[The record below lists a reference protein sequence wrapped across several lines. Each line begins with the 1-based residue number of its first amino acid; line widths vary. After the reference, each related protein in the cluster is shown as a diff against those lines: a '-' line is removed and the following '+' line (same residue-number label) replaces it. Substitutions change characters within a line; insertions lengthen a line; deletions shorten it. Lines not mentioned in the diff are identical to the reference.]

1 MSRKLYSFTNT
12 VKWKL
17 DRQTWNDVKKQS
29 QHLNKQLAKLDPLT
43 SGSAVKQR
51 KEQQD
56 SHIKHYRKLQAEQR
70 KFSQTQKTVLR
81 RFVQSTSAIRDMDV
95 AEKKV
100 LLTKLKQ
107 AKTTDELLDLEKKLK
122 NRVSDTNRKEKVR
135 TRELAKQ
142 AALITKQNNA
152 RRMAAA
158 SSLKNAGM
166 AAGLT
171 IGSLTA
177 LGAQQS
183 LQRATELDAALK
195 KSGLD
200 AETFQNIAAASAKFG
215 LSMDSVADQY
225 KDFADKLGDY
235 QQTQGGEFKDVAE
248 WLQENS
254 KISEKMLKELQP
266 LEAMSLIAKEAKRRG
281 TDMNKLTFLLE
292 SFGNDAILQFKAMR
306 NLDEIRAQRQRFD
319 LNLTQ
324 QELDTLVKARQN
336 ITLMG
341 EGFGRLMDEFLV
353 GFGSADINNVMT
365 NLKELQPTFRSLGE
379 SVRSFV
385 DTTVEHGDT
394 LITIAKVLGSV
405 WVGSKIFTILK
416 GGASAVTTLAGAFK
430 GLFKLISRAAS
441 ALGLGSAASALG
453 LGSATS
459 ALGLGSATSALGLGS
474 ATSASVRGGSA
485 ARAAGGAR
493 AAAGMAARANPWL
506 MGGYA
511 VYEGR
516 KGGLLDPE
524 NFFGKNKY
532 TDFLNTNVFDLLG
545 RMSKQISSIQTQH
558 QKVDVN
564 LHVRSDV
571 DNSGNI
577 IPVVRGEIDRAEDDR
592 MVAFYSNLSP
602 SN

>member
-1 MSRKLYSFTNT
+1 MARQLHKFTNT
-12 VKWKL
+12 IAWKL
-17 DRQTWNDVKKQS
+17 DRPSWNKVLKDSKK
-29 QHLNKQLAKLDPLT
+29 LARQLDKANPENVLGVG
-43 SGSAVKQR
+43 GSPRARRQR
-51 KEQQD
+51 QQD
-56 SHIKHYRKLQAEQR
+56 QDAHIKHYRKLQKEQE
-70 KFSQTQKTVLR
+70 QIEATQKKVLL
-81 RFVQSTSAIRDMDV
+81 RFAQSTSAIRDMGV

-100 LLTKLKQ
+100 LLNKLKQ
-107 AKTTDELLDLEKKLK
+107 ASSTEELLHLEKRLK
-122 NRVSDTNRKEKVR
+122 NQISDRNRREKQR

-142 AALITKQNNA
+142 SALITHQHNE
-152 RRMAAA
+152 RRKAAA
-158 SSLKNAGM
+158 SSLKRAGM

-171 IGSLTA
+171 VGSLAA
-177 LGAQQS
+177 LGMQQS
-183 LQRATELDAALK
+183 LQRATELDQAIK

-200 AETFQNIAAASAKFG
+200 AITFQNISAASEKFG
-215 LSMDSVADQY
+215 LSMDSVSDQY

-235 QQTQGGEFKDVAE
+235 QLTGGGEFSDVAE
-248 WLQENS
+248 WLKKNN
-254 KISEKMLKELQP
+254 KISEEMLKELKP
-266 LEAMSLIAKEAKRRG
+266 LEAMKLIQEEAKRRG
-281 TDMNKLTFLLE
+281 TDMNKLTFLME
-292 SFGNDAILQFKAMR
+292 SFGNDAILQFKAMA
-306 NLDEIRAQRQRFD
+306 NIEEIRAQRERFN

-324 QELDTLVKARQN
+324 QDIETLVKARQN
-336 ITLMG
+336 ISLIG

-353 GFGSADINNVMT
+353 GFGGGNINSIMT
-365 NLKELQPTFRSLGE
+365 DLKELQPTFRQMGE

-385 DTTVEHGDT
+385 NTAVKHGDEI
-394 LITIAKVLGSV
+394 ITIGKTIASI
-405 WVGSKIFTILK
+405 WVGSKIFTVLS
-416 GGASAVTTLAGAFK
+416 GGLSVVNTLTNAFK

-441 ALGLGSAASALG
+441 ALGLGSA
-453 LGSATS
+453 
-459 ALGLGSATSALGLGS
+459 
-474 ATSASVRGGSA
+474 TSASVKGGAA

-532 TDFLNTNVFDLLG
+532 TEFLNTDIFDLIG
-545 RMSKQISSIQTQH
+545 RAGREISSIQTQH

>member
-1 MSRKLYSFTNT
+1 MARQLHKFTNT
-12 VKWKL
+12 VAWKL
-17 DRQTWNDVKKQS
+17 DRPSWNSVLKQS
-29 QHLNKQLAKLDPLT
+29 KQLARQLEKANPENVLGVG
-43 SGSAVKQR
+43 GSPRARRQR
-51 KEQQD
+51 QQD
-56 SHIKHYRKLQAEQR
+56 QDAHIKHYRKLQKEQE
-70 KFSQTQKTVLR
+70 QIEATQKKVLL
-81 RFVQSTSAIRDMDV
+81 RFAQSTSAIRDMGV

-100 LLTKLKQ
+100 LLNKLKQ
-107 AKTTDELLDLEKKLK
+107 ASSTEELLHLEKRLK
-122 NRVSDTNRKEKVR
+122 NQISDRNRREKQR

-142 AALITKQNNA
+142 SALITHQHNE
-152 RRMAAA
+152 RRKAAA
-158 SSLKNAGM
+158 SSLKRAGM

-171 IGSLTA
+171 VGSLAA
-177 LGAQQS
+177 LGMQQS
-183 LQRATELDAALK
+183 LQRATELDQAIK

-200 AETFQNIAAASAKFG
+200 AITFQNISAASEKFG
-215 LSMDSVADQY
+215 LSMDSVSDQY

-235 QQTQGGEFKDVAE
+235 QLTGGGEFSDVAE
-248 WLQENS
+248 WLKKNN
-254 KISEKMLKELQP
+254 KISEEMLKELKP
-266 LEAMSLIAKEAKRRG
+266 LEAMKLIQEEAKRRG
-281 TDMNKLTFLLE
+281 TDMNKLTFLME
-292 SFGNDAILQFKAMR
+292 SFGNDAILQFKAMA
-306 NLDEIRAQRQRFD
+306 NIEEIRAQRERFN

-324 QELDTLVKARQN
+324 QDLDTLVKARQN

-341 EGFGRLMDEFLV
+341 VGVGRLADEFLV
-353 GFGSADINNVMT
+353 GFGGGNINSIMT
-365 NLKELQPTFRSLGE
+365 DLKELQPTFRQMGE

-385 DTTVEHGDT
+385 NTAVKHGDEI
-394 LITIAKVLGSV
+394 ITIGKTIASI
-405 WVGSKIFTILK
+405 WVGSKIFTVLS
-416 GGASAVTTLAGAFK
+416 GGLSVVNTLTNAFK
-430 GLFKLISRAAS
+430 GLFKLVSR
-441 ALGLGSAASALG
+441 AASALG

-459 ALGLGSATSALGLGS
+459 A
-474 ATSASVRGGSA
+474 SVKGGAA

-532 TDFLNTNVFDLLG
+532 TEFLNTDIFDLIG
-545 RMSKQISSIQTQH
+545 RAGREISSIQTQH

>member
-1 MSRKLYSFTNT
+1 MARQLHKFTNT
-12 VKWKL
+12 IAWKL
-17 DRQTWNDVKKQS
+17 DRPSWNKVLKDSRK
-29 QHLNKQLAKLDPLT
+29 LARQLDKANPENVLGV
-43 SGSAVKQR
+43 SGSPRARRQR
-51 KEQQD
+51 QQD
-56 SHIKHYRKLQAEQR
+56 QDAHIKHFRKLQKEQE
-70 KFSQTQKTVLR
+70 KFEATQKKVLK
-81 RFVQSTSAIRDMDV
+81 RFAQSTSAIRDVGV

-100 LLTKLKQ
+100 LLNKLKQ
-107 AKTTDELLDLEKKLK
+107 ASSTEELLHLEKRLK
-122 NRVSDTNRKEKVR
+122 NQISDRNRREKQR

-142 AALITKQNNA
+142 SALITHQHNE
-152 RRMAAA
+152 RRKAAA
-158 SSLKNAGM
+158 SSLKRAGM

-171 IGSLTA
+171 VGSLAA

-183 LQRATELDAALK
+183 LQRATELDQAIK

-200 AETFQNIAAASAKFG
+200 AITFQNISAASEKFG
-215 LSMDSVADQY
+215 LSMDSVSDQY

-235 QQTQGGEFKDVAE
+235 QLTGGGEFSDVAE
-248 WLQENS
+248 WLKKNN
-254 KISEKMLKELQP
+254 KISEEMLKELKP
-266 LEAMSLIAKEAKRRG
+266 LEAMKLIQEEAKRRG
-281 TDMNKLTFLLE
+281 TDMNKLTFLME
-292 SFGNDAILQFKAMR
+292 SFGNDAILQFKAMA
-306 NLDEIRAQRQRFD
+306 NIEEIRAQRERFN

-324 QELDTLVKARQN
+324 QDIETLVKARQN
-336 ITLMG
+336 ISLIG

-353 GFGSADINNVMT
+353 GFGGGNINSIMT
-365 NLKELQPTFRSLGE
+365 DLKELQPTFRQMGE

-385 DTTVEHGDT
+385 NTAVKHGDEI
-394 LITIAKVLGSV
+394 ITIGKTIASI
-405 WVGSKIFTILK
+405 WVGSKIFTVLS
-416 GGASAVTTLAGAFK
+416 GGLSVVNTLTNAFK

-441 ALGLGSAASALG
+441 ALGLGSA
-453 LGSATS
+453 
-459 ALGLGSATSALGLGS
+459 
-474 ATSASVRGGSA
+474 TSASVKGGAA

-532 TDFLNTNVFDLLG
+532 TEFLNTNIFDLLG
-545 RMSKQISSIQTQH
+545 RAGKEISSIQTQP

>member
-1 MSRKLYSFTNT
+1 MARQLHKFTNT
-12 VKWKL
+12 VAWKL
-17 DRQTWNDVKKQS
+17 DRPSWNSVLKQS
-29 QHLNKQLAKLDPLT
+29 KQLARQLEKANPENVLGVG
-43 SGSAVKQR
+43 GSPRARRQR
-51 KEQQD
+51 QQDQD
-56 SHIKHYRKLQAEQR
+56 SHIKHYRKLQLEQE
-70 KFSQTQKTVLR
+70 KFEATQKKVLL
-81 RFVQSTSAIRDMDV
+81 RFAQSTSTIRDMGV

-100 LLTKLKQ
+100 LLNKLKQ
-107 AKTTDELLDLEKKLK
+107 ASSTEELLHLEKRLK
-122 NRVSDTNRKEKVR
+122 NQISDRNRREKQR

-142 AALITKQNNA
+142 SALITHQHNE
-152 RRMAAA
+152 RRKAAA
-158 SSLKNAGM
+158 SSLKRAGM

-171 IGSLTA
+171 VGSLAA

-183 LQRATELDAALK
+183 LQRATELDQAIK

-200 AETFQNIAAASAKFG
+200 AITFQNISAASEKFG
-215 LSMDSVADQY
+215 LSMDSVSDQY

-235 QQTQGGEFKDVAE
+235 QLTGGGEFSDVAE
-248 WLQENS
+248 WLKKNN
-254 KISEKMLKELQP
+254 KISEEMLKELKP
-266 LEAMSLIAKEAKRRG
+266 LEAMKLIQEEAKRRG
-281 TDMNKLTFLLE
+281 TDMNKLTFLME
-292 SFGNDAILQFKAMR
+292 SFGNDAILQFKAMA
-306 NLDEIRAQRQRFD
+306 NIEEIRAQRERFN

-324 QELDTLVKARQN
+324 QDIETLVKARQN
-336 ITLMG
+336 ISLIG

-353 GFGSADINNVMT
+353 GFGGGNINSIMT
-365 NLKELQPTFRSLGE
+365 DLKELQPTFRQMGE

-385 DTTVEHGDT
+385 NTAVKHGDEI
-394 LITIAKVLGSV
+394 ITIGKTIASI
-405 WVGSKIFTILK
+405 WVGSKIFTVLS
-416 GGASAVTTLAGAFK
+416 GGLSVVNTLTNAFK

-441 ALGLGSAASALG
+441 ALGLGSA
-453 LGSATS
+453 
-459 ALGLGSATSALGLGS
+459 
-474 ATSASVRGGSA
+474 TSASVKGGAA

-532 TDFLNTNVFDLLG
+532 TEFLNTNIFDLLG
-545 RMSKQISSIQTQH
+545 RAGKEISSIQTQP

>member
-1 MSRKLYSFTNT
+1 MARQLHKFTNT
-12 VKWKL
+12 IAWKL
-17 DRQTWNDVKKQS
+17 DRPSWNKVLKDTKK
-29 QHLNKQLAKLDPLT
+29 LARQLDKANPENVLGVG
-43 SGSAVKQR
+43 GSPRARRQR
-51 KEQQD
+51 QQDQD
-56 SHIKHYRKLQAEQR
+56 SHIKHYRKLQLEQE
-70 KFSQTQKTVLR
+70 KFEATQKKVLK
-81 RFVQSTSAIRDMDV
+81 RFAQSTSAIRDMNG

-100 LLTKLKQ
+100 LLNKLKQ
-107 AKTTDELLDLEKKLK
+107 AKTTEELLHLEKKLK
-122 NRVSDTNRKEKVR
+122 NQLSDTNRKERSR
-135 TRELAKQ
+135 TRELSKQ
-142 AALITKQNNA
+142 AALITRQNNE

-166 AAGLT
+166 SAALVG
-171 IGSLTA
+171 GSLA
-177 LGAQQS
+177 AVGIQQS

-200 AETFQNIAAASAKFG
+200 AKTFQDIAAASSKFG

-248 WLQENS
+248 WLKENS
-254 KISEKMLKELQP
+254 KISEKMLKELRP
-266 LEAMSLIAKEAKRRG
+266 LEAMNLIAKEAKRRG

-292 SFGNDAILQFKAMR
+292 SFGNDAILQFKAIR
-306 NLDEIRAQRQRFD
+306 NLDEIASQRERFG
-319 LNLTQ
+319 LNLSQ
-324 QELDTLVKARQN
+324 QDLDTLVKARQN

-341 EGFGRLMDEFLV
+341 VGVGRLADEFLV
-353 GFGSADINNVMT
+353 GFGGGNINSIMT
-365 NLKELQPTFRSLGE
+365 DLKELQPTFRQMGE

-385 DTTVEHGDT
+385 NTVVKHGDEI
-394 LITIAKVLGSV
+394 ITIGKTIASI
-405 WVGSKIFTILK
+405 WVGSKIFTVLS
-416 GGASAVTTLAGAFK
+416 GGLSVVNTLTNAFK
-430 GLFKLISRAAS
+430 GLFKLVSR
-441 ALGLGSAASALG
+441 AASALG

-459 ALGLGSATSALGLGS
+459 A
-474 ATSASVRGGSA
+474 SVKGGAA

-532 TDFLNTNVFDLLG
+532 TEFLNTNIFDLIG
-545 RMSKQISSIQTQH
+545 RAGREISSIQTQH

>member
-1 MSRKLYSFTNT
+1 MSRKMFSFTNT
-12 VKWKL
+12 VRWKL

-29 QHLNKQLAKLDPLT
+29 QQLNKQLAKLDPLT

-56 SHIKHYRKLQAEQR
+56 SHIKHYRKLQLEQK
-70 KFSQTQKTVLR
+70 KFEATQKKVLKN
-81 RFVQSTSAIRDMDV
+81 FVLSNAEIRDMDV
-95 AEKKV
+95 GEKK
-100 LLTKLKQ
+100 LLLSRLKQ
-107 AKTTDELLDLEKKLK
+107 AKTVEELRYQQKKLK
-122 NRVSDTNRKEKVR
+122 TEISDTNRKERVR

-235 QQTQGGEFKDVAE
+235 QLTQGGEFKDVAE
-248 WLQENS
+248 WLQQNNE
-254 KISEKMLKELQP
+254 ISDKMLQELKP
-266 LEAMSLIAKEAKRRG
+266 LQVMGLIAKEAKARG
-281 TDMNKLTFLLE
+281 TDMNKLTFLME
-292 SFGNDAILQFKAMR
+292 SFGNNAILQFRAMR
-306 NLDEIRAQRQRFD
+306 NLDEIRAQRQLFD

-324 QELDTLVKARQN
+324 QELDTLVKAKQN
-336 ITLMG
+336 ISLMG

-353 GFGSADINNVMT
+353 GFGSGDINNVMT
-365 NLKELQPTFRSLGE
+365 NLKELQPTFRNLGE
-379 SVRSFV
+379 NVRSFV
-385 DTTVEHGDT
+385 DTTVEHGDQI
-394 LITIAKVLGSV
+394 ITIAKTLASI
-405 WVGSKIFTILK
+405 WVGSKIFTVLS
-416 GGASAVTTLAGAFK
+416 GGLTVVKTLTNSFK

-441 ALGLGSAASALG
+441 ALGI
-453 LGSATS
+453 
-459 ALGLGSATSALGLGS
+459 GS
-474 ATSASVRGGSA
+474 ATSASVRGGAA

-564 LHVRSDV
+564 LNIVSDV
-571 DNSGNI
+571 NHNGNI
-577 IPVVRGEIDRAEDDR
+577 INTIRSEIDNDR
-592 MVAFYSNLSP
+592 ENQIIGFYQNLSP

>member
-1 MSRKLYSFTNT
+1 MFSFTNT

-29 QHLNKQLAKLDPLT
+29 QHLNKQLAKLDPLN

-158 SSLKNAGM
+158 TSLKNAGM

-200 AETFQNIAAASAKFG
+200 AVTFQNIAAASAKFG

-248 WLQENS
+248 WLKENS

-353 GFGSADINNVMT
+353 GFGSGDINNVMT
-365 NLKELQPTFRSLGE
+365 NLKELQPTFRNLGE
-379 SVRSFV
+379 SVRGFV
-385 DTTVEHGDT
+385 NFATQHGDE
-394 LITIAKVLGSV
+394 LITIGKAITSI
-405 WVGSKIFTILK
+405 WVGSKIFTVMS
-416 GGASAVTTLAGAFK
+416 GGLTVVKTLTNSFK

-441 ALGLGSAASALG
+441 ALGI
-453 LGSATS
+453 
-459 ALGLGSATSALGLGS
+459 GS
-474 ATSASVRGGSA
+474 ATSASVKGGA
-485 ARAAGGAR
+485 GARAAGGAR

-545 RMSKQISSIQTQH
+545 RMSKEISSIQTQH

>member
-1 MSRKLYSFTNT
+1 MSRKMYSFTNT
-12 VKWKL
+12 IRWKL

-29 QHLNKQLAKLDPLT
+29 QQLNKQLARMDPLN
-43 SGSAVKQR
+43 SASAVKQR

-56 SHIKHYRKLQAEQR
+56 SHIKHYRKLQAEQK
-70 KFSQTQKTVLR
+70 KFEAMQKKVLK
-81 RFVQSTSAIRDMDV
+81 RFVQSTSAVRDLSAV
-95 AEKKV
+95 EKKV

-107 AKTTDELLDLEKKLK
+107 AKTTDELLDMEKKLK

-248 WLQENS
+248 WLKENS

-281 TDMNKLTFLLE
+281 TDMNQLTFLLE

-353 GFGSADINNVMT
+353 GFGSGDINNVMT
-365 NLKELQPTFRSLGE
+365 NLKELQPTFRNLGE

-385 DTTVEHGDT
+385 DTTVEHGDQI
-394 LITIAKVLGSV
+394 ITIAKTLASI
-405 WVGSKIFTILK
+405 WVGSKIFTVLS
-416 GGASAVTTLAGAFK
+416 GGLTVVKTLTNSFK

-441 ALGLGSAASALG
+441 ALGI
-453 LGSATS
+453 
-459 ALGLGSATSALGLGS
+459 GS
-474 ATSASVRGGSA
+474 ATSASVRGGA
-485 ARAAGGAR
+485 AAR

-506 MGGYA
+506 MGGYV

>member
-1 MSRKLYSFTNT
+1 MSRKMFSFTNT

-29 QHLNKQLAKLDPLT
+29 QHLNKQLAKLDPLN

-235 QQTQGGEFKDVAE
+235 QLTQGGEFKDVAE
-248 WLQENS
+248 WLQQNNE
-254 KISEKMLKELQP
+254 ISDKMLKELRP
-266 LEAMSLIAKEAKRRG
+266 LQVMGLIAKEAKARG
-281 TDMNKLTFLLE
+281 TDMNKLTFLME

-353 GFGSADINNVMT
+353 GFGSGDINNVMT

-385 DTTVEHGDT
+385 DTTVEHGDQI
-394 LITIAKVLGSV
+394 ITIAKTLASI
-405 WVGSKIFTILK
+405 WVGSKIFTVMS
-416 GGASAVTTLAGAFK
+416 GGLTVVKTLTNSFK

-441 ALGLGSAASALG
+441 ALGI
-453 LGSATS
+453 
-459 ALGLGSATSALGLGS
+459 GS
-474 ATSASVRGGSA
+474 ATSASVKGGAA
-485 ARAAGGAR
+485 AR
-493 AAAGMAARANPWL
+493 AAGMAARANPWL

-545 RMSKQISSIQTQH
+545 HMSKQISSIQTQH

>member
-1 MSRKLYSFTNT
+1 MARQLHKFTNT
-12 VKWKL
+12 IAWKL
-17 DRQTWNDVKKQS
+17 DRPSWNKVLKDSKR
-29 QHLNKQLAKLDPLT
+29 LARQLDKANPENVLGG
-43 SGSAVKQR
+43 GSATARRQR
-51 KEQQD
+51 KQDQD
-56 SHIKHYRKLQAEQR
+56 SHIKHYRKLQKEQE
-70 KFSQTQKTVLR
+70 QIEATQKKVLL
-81 RFVQSTSAIRDMDV
+81 RFAQSTSAIRDMGV

-100 LLTKLKQ
+100 LLNKLKQ
-107 AKTTDELLDLEKKLK
+107 ASSTEELLHLEKRLK
-122 NRVSDTNRKEKVR
+122 NQISDRNRREKQR

-142 AALITKQNNA
+142 SALITHQHNE
-152 RRMAAA
+152 RRKAAA
-158 SSLKNAGM
+158 SSLKRAGM

-171 IGSLTA
+171 VGSLAA
-177 LGAQQS
+177 LGMQQS
-183 LQRATELDAALK
+183 LQRATELDQAIK

-200 AETFQNIAAASAKFG
+200 AITFQNISAASEKFG
-215 LSMDSVADQY
+215 LSMDSVSDQY

-235 QQTQGGEFKDVAE
+235 QLTGGGEFSDVAE
-248 WLQENS
+248 WLKKNN
-254 KISEKMLKELQP
+254 KISEEMLKELKP
-266 LEAMSLIAKEAKRRG
+266 LEAMKLIQEEAKRRG
-281 TDMNKLTFLLE
+281 TDMNKLTFLME
-292 SFGNDAILQFKAMR
+292 SFGNDAILQFKAMA
-306 NLDEIRAQRQRFD
+306 NIEEIRAQRERFN

-324 QELDTLVKARQN
+324 QDLDTLVKARQN

-341 EGFGRLMDEFLV
+341 VGVGRLADEFLV
-353 GFGSADINNVMT
+353 GFGGGNINSIMT
-365 NLKELQPTFRSLGE
+365 DLKELQPTFRQMGE

-385 DTTVEHGDT
+385 NTAVKHGDEI
-394 LITIAKVLGSV
+394 ITIGKTIASI
-405 WVGSKIFTILK
+405 WVGSKIFTVLS
-416 GGASAVTTLAGAFK
+416 GGLSVVNTLTNAFK
-430 GLFKLISRAAS
+430 GLFKLVSR
-441 ALGLGSAASALG
+441 AASALG

-459 ALGLGSATSALGLGS
+459 A
-474 ATSASVRGGSA
+474 SVKGGAA

-532 TDFLNTNVFDLLG
+532 TEFLNTDIFDLIG
-545 RMSKQISSIQTQH
+545 RAGREISSIQTQH

>member
-1 MSRKLYSFTNT
+1 MSRKMFSFTNT

-29 QHLNKQLAKLDPLT
+29 QHLNKQLAKLDPLN

-95 AEKKV
+95 AEKKI

-152 RRMAAA
+152 RRMAVA

-200 AETFQNIAAASAKFG
+200 AVTFQNIAAASSKFG

-235 QQTQGGEFKDVAE
+235 QLTQGGEFKDVAE
-248 WLQENS
+248 WLQQNNE
-254 KISEKMLKELQP
+254 ISDKMLQELKP
-266 LEAMSLIAKEAKRRG
+266 LQVMGLIAKEAKARG
-281 TDMNKLTFLLE
+281 TDMNKLTFLME

-306 NLDEIRAQRQRFD
+306 NLDEIRAQRQLFD

-324 QELDTLVKARQN
+324 QELDTLVKAKQN
-336 ITLMG
+336 ISLMG
-341 EGFGRLMDEFLV
+341 EGFARLMDEFLV
-353 GFGSADINNVMT
+353 GFGSGDINNVMT

-385 DTTVEHGDT
+385 DTTVEHGDQI
-394 LITIAKVLGSV
+394 ITISKTLASI
-405 WVGSKIFTILK
+405 WVGSKIFTVLS
-416 GGASAVTTLAGAFK
+416 GGLTVVSALTSSFR

-441 ALGLGSAASALG
+441 ALGI
-453 LGSATS
+453 
-459 ALGLGSATSALGLGS
+459 GS
-474 ATSASVRGGSA
+474 ATSASVKGGAA
-485 ARAAGGAR
+485 AR
-493 AAAGMAARANPWL
+493 AAGMAARANPWL

-545 RMSKQISSIQTQH
+545 RMSKQISSIQTQQT

-571 DNSGNI
+571 DASGNI
-577 IPVVRGEIDRAEDDR
+577 LPIIRTEIDNAEEQR
-592 MVAFYSNLSP
+592 MIGFYSNLSP

>member
-1 MSRKLYSFTNT
+1 MFSFTNT
-12 VKWKL
+12 VRWKL

-29 QHLNKQLAKLDPLT
+29 QHLNKQLAKLDPLN

-56 SHIKHYRKLQAEQR
+56 SHIKHYRKLQLEQK
-70 KFSQTQKTVLR
+70 KFEATQKKVLKN
-81 RFVQSTSAIRDMDV
+81 FVLSNAEIRDMDV
-95 AEKKV
+95 GEKK
-100 LLTKLKQ
+100 LLLNRLKQ
-107 AKTTDELLDLEKKLK
+107 AKSVEDLRYQEKKLK
-122 NRVSDTNRKEKVR
+122 AEVSDTNRKERVR

-248 WLQENS
+248 WLKENS

-281 TDMNKLTFLLE
+281 TDMNQLTFLLE

-353 GFGSADINNVMT
+353 GFGSGDINNVMT
-365 NLKELQPTFRSLGE
+365 NLKELQPTFRNLGE

-385 DTTVEHGDT
+385 DTTVEHGDQI
-394 LITIAKVLGSV
+394 ITIAKTLASI
-405 WVGSKIFTILK
+405 WVGSKIFTVLS
-416 GGASAVTTLAGAFK
+416 GGLTVVKTLTNSFK

-441 ALGLGSAASALG
+441 ALGI
-453 LGSATS
+453 
-459 ALGLGSATSALGLGS
+459 GS
-474 ATSASVRGGSA
+474 ATSASVRGGAA

>member
-1 MSRKLYSFTNT
+1 MARQLHKFTNT
-12 VKWKL
+12 VAWKL
-17 DRQTWNDVKKQS
+17 DRPSWNSVLKQS
-29 QHLNKQLAKLDPLT
+29 KQLARQLEKANPENVLGVG
-43 SGSAVKQR
+43 GSPRARRQR
-51 KEQQD
+51 QQDQD
-56 SHIKHYRKLQAEQR
+56 SHIKHYRKLQLEQE
-70 KFSQTQKTVLR
+70 KFEATQKKVLL
-81 RFVQSTSAIRDMDV
+81 RFAQSTSTIRDMGV

-100 LLTKLKQ
+100 LLNKLKQ
-107 AKTTDELLDLEKKLK
+107 ASSTEELLHLEKRLK
-122 NRVSDTNRKEKVR
+122 NQISDRNRREKQR

-142 AALITKQNNA
+142 SALITHQHNE
-152 RRMAAA
+152 RRKAAA
-158 SSLKNAGM
+158 SSLKRAGM

-171 IGSLTA
+171 VGSLAA

-183 LQRATELDAALK
+183 LQRATELDQAIK

-200 AETFQNIAAASAKFG
+200 AITFQNISAASEKFG
-215 LSMDSVADQY
+215 LSMDSVSDQY

-235 QQTQGGEFKDVAE
+235 QLTGGGEFSDVAE
-248 WLQENS
+248 WLKKNN
-254 KISEKMLKELQP
+254 KISEEMLKELKP
-266 LEAMSLIAKEAKRRG
+266 LEAMKLIQEEAKRRG
-281 TDMNKLTFLLE
+281 TDMNKLTFLME
-292 SFGNDAILQFKAMR
+292 SFGNDAILQFKAMA
-306 NLDEIRAQRQRFD
+306 NIEEIRAQRERFN

-324 QELDTLVKARQN
+324 QDIETLVKARQN
-336 ITLMG
+336 ISLIG

-353 GFGSADINNVMT
+353 GFGGGNINSIMT
-365 NLKELQPTFRSLGE
+365 DLKELQPTFRQMGE

-385 DTTVEHGDT
+385 NTAVKHGDEI
-394 LITIAKVLGSV
+394 ITIGKTIASI
-405 WVGSKIFTILK
+405 WVGSKIFTVLS
-416 GGASAVTTLAGAFK
+416 GGLSVVNTLTNAFK

-441 ALGLGSAASALG
+441 ALGLGSA
-453 LGSATS
+453 
-459 ALGLGSATSALGLGS
+459 
-474 ATSASVRGGSA
+474 TSASVKGGA
-485 ARAAGGAR
+485 AAR

-532 TDFLNTNVFDLLG
+532 TEFLNTNIFDLLG
-545 RMSKQISSIQTQH
+545 RAGKEISSIQTQP

>member
-1 MSRKLYSFTNT
+1 MFSFTNT

-29 QHLNKQLAKLDPLT
+29 QHLNKQLAKLDPLN

-200 AETFQNIAAASAKFG
+200 AVTFQNIAAASSKFG

-235 QQTQGGEFKDVAE
+235 QLTQGGEFKDVAE
-248 WLQENS
+248 WLQQNNE
-254 KISEKMLKELQP
+254 ISDKMLQELKP
-266 LEAMSLIAKEAKRRG
+266 LQVMGLIAKEAKARG
-281 TDMNKLTFLLE
+281 TDMNKLTFLME

-341 EGFGRLMDEFLV
+341 EGFSRLMDEFLV
-353 GFGSADINNVMT
+353 GFGSGDINNVMT

-385 DTTVEHGDT
+385 DTTVEHGDQI
-394 LITIAKVLGSV
+394 ITIAKTLASI
-405 WVGSKIFTILK
+405 WVGSKIFTVLS
-416 GGASAVTTLAGAFK
+416 GGLTVVKTLTNSFK

-441 ALGLGSAASALG
+441 ALGI
-453 LGSATS
+453 
-459 ALGLGSATSALGLGS
+459 GS
-474 ATSASVRGGSA
+474 ATSASVKGGAA
-485 ARAAGGAR
+485 ARAAGLAS
-493 AAAGMAARANPWL
+493 RANPWL

-516 KGGLLDPE
+516 KGGMLDPE

-532 TDFLNTNVFDLLG
+532 TDFLNTSVFDLLG
-545 RMSKQISSIQTQH
+545 RMGKQISSIQTQQTPQ

-571 DNSGNI
+571 DASGNI
-577 IPVVRGEIDRAEDDR
+577 LPIIRTEIDQAENDR
-592 MVAFYSNLSP
+592 MVTFYSNLSP
-602 SN
+602 SSN

>member
-1 MSRKLYSFTNT
+1 MYSFTNT
-12 VKWKL
+12 VRWKL
-17 DRQTWNDVKKQS
+17 DRQTWNSVKKQS
-29 QHLNKQLAKLDPLT
+29 QQLNKQLARMDPLN

-200 AETFQNIAAASAKFG
+200 AVTFQNIAAASSKFG

-235 QQTQGGEFKDVAE
+235 QLTQGGEFKDVAE
-248 WLQENS
+248 WLQQNNE
-254 KISEKMLKELQP
+254 ISDKVLQELKPLQV
-266 LEAMSLIAKEAKRRG
+266 MGLIAKEAKARG
-281 TDMNKLTFLLE
+281 TDMNKLTFLME

-336 ITLMG
+336 ITFMG

-353 GFGSADINNVMT
+353 GFGSGDINNVMT

-385 DTTVEHGDT
+385 DTTVEHGDQI
-394 LITIAKVLGSV
+394 ITIAKTLASI
-405 WVGSKIFTILK
+405 WVGSKIFTVMS
-416 GGASAVTTLAGAFK
+416 GGLTVVKTLTNSFK

-441 ALGLGSAASALG
+441 ALGI
-453 LGSATS
+453 
-459 ALGLGSATSALGLGS
+459 GS
-474 ATSASVRGGSA
+474 ATSASVKGGAA

-493 AAAGMAARANPWL
+493 AAGMAARANPWL

-545 RMSKQISSIQTQH
+545 HMSKQISSIQTQH

>member
-1 MSRKLYSFTNT
+1 MARQLHKFTNT
-12 VKWKL
+12 VAWKL
-17 DRQTWNDVKKQS
+17 DRPSWNSVLKQS
-29 QHLNKQLAKLDPLT
+29 KQLARQLEKANPENVLGVG
-43 SGSAVKQR
+43 GSPSSRRQR
-51 KEQQD
+51 QQDQD
-56 SHIKHYRKLQAEQR
+56 SHIKHYRKLQLEQE
-70 KFSQTQKTVLR
+70 KFEATQKKVLK
-81 RFVQSTSAIRDMDV
+81 RFTQSTSAIRDMNG

-100 LLTKLKQ
+100 LLNKLKQ
-107 AKTTDELLDLEKKLK
+107 AKTTDELLHLEKKLK
-122 NRVSDTNRKEKVR
+122 NQVSDTNRKEKIR
-135 TRELAKQ
+135 TRELSKQ
-142 AALITKQNNA
+142 AALITRQNNE

-158 SSLKNAGM
+158 NSLKNAGM
-166 AAGLT
+166 SAALVG
-171 IGSLTA
+171 GSLA
-177 LGAQQS
+177 AVGLQRS
-183 LQRATELDAALK
+183 LQQATELDQAIK

-200 AETFQNIAAASAKFG
+200 AKTFQDIASASAHFG
-215 LSMDSVADQY
+215 LSADQVADQY
-225 KDFADKLGDY
+225 KDFADKLGAY
-235 QQTQGGEFKDVAE
+235 QLNQGGEFKDVAE
-248 WLQENS
+248 WLKKNN
-254 KISEKMLKELQP
+254 KISEEMLKELKP
-266 LEAMSLIAKEAKRRG
+266 LEAMKLIQEEAKRRG
-281 TDMNKLTFLLE
+281 TDMNKLTFLME
-292 SFGNDAILQFKAMR
+292 SFGNDAILQFKAMA
-306 NLDEIRAQRQRFD
+306 NIEEIRAQRERFN

-324 QELDTLVKARQN
+324 QDIETLVKARQN
-336 ITLMG
+336 ISLIG

-353 GFGSADINNVMT
+353 GFGGGNINSIMT
-365 NLKELQPTFRSLGE
+365 DLKELQPTFRQMGE

-385 DTTVEHGDT
+385 NTAVKHGDEI
-394 LITIAKVLGSV
+394 ITIGKTIASI
-405 WVGSKIFTILK
+405 WVGSKIFTVLS
-416 GGASAVTTLAGAFK
+416 GGLSVVNTLTNAFK

-441 ALGLGSAASALG
+441 ALGLGSA
-453 LGSATS
+453 
-459 ALGLGSATSALGLGS
+459 
-474 ATSASVRGGSA
+474 TSASVKGGAA

-532 TDFLNTNVFDLLG
+532 TEFLNTDIFDLIG
-545 RMSKQISSIQTQH
+545 RAGREISSIQTQH

>member
-1 MSRKLYSFTNT
+1 MFSFTNT

-29 QHLNKQLAKLDPLT
+29 QHLNKQLAKLDPLN

-200 AETFQNIAAASAKFG
+200 AVTFQNIAAASSKFG

-235 QQTQGGEFKDVAE
+235 QLTQGGEFKDVAE
-248 WLQENS
+248 WLQQNNE
-254 KISEKMLKELQP
+254 ISDKMLQELKP
-266 LEAMSLIAKEAKRRG
+266 LQVMGLIAKEAKARG
-281 TDMNKLTFLLE
+281 TDMNKLTFLME

-353 GFGSADINNVMT
+353 GFGSGDINNVMT

-385 DTTVEHGDT
+385 DTTVEHGDQI
-394 LITIAKVLGSV
+394 ITIAKTLASI
-405 WVGSKIFTILK
+405 WVGSKIFTVMS
-416 GGASAVTTLAGAFK
+416 GGLTVVKTLTNSFK

-441 ALGLGSAASALG
+441 ALGI
-453 LGSATS
+453 
-459 ALGLGSATSALGLGS
+459 GS
-474 ATSASVRGGSA
+474 ATSASVKGGAA

-493 AAAGMAARANPWL
+493 AAGMAARANPWL

-545 RMSKQISSIQTQH
+545 HMSKQISSIQTQH

>member
-1 MSRKLYSFTNT
+1 MFSFTNT

-29 QHLNKQLAKLDPLT
+29 QHLNKQLAKLDPLN

-215 LSMDSVADQY
+215 LSMDSVADGY
-225 KDFADKLGDY
+225 KDMADKLGEF
-235 QQTQGGEFKDVAE
+235 QLTGGGEFKDVAE
-248 WLQENS
+248 WLQQNS
-254 KISEKMLKELQP
+254 KISEKVLKELTP
-266 LEAMSLIAKEAKRRG
+266 LETMTLIAKEAKARG
-281 TDMNKLTFLLE
+281 TDMNKLTFLTE
-292 SFGNDAILQFKAMR
+292 SFANDLIIQFKAMR
-306 NLDEIRAQRQRFD
+306 NLDEIRAQRQLFD

-324 QELDTLVKARQN
+324 QELDTLVKAKQN
-336 ITLMG
+336 ISLMG

-353 GFGSADINNVMT
+353 GFGSGDINNVMT
-365 NLKELQPTFRSLGE
+365 NLKQLQPTFRNLGE

-385 DTTVEHGDT
+385 DTTVEHGDQI
-394 LITIAKVLGSV
+394 ITIAKTLASI
-405 WVGSKIFTILK
+405 WVGSKIFTVLS
-416 GGASAVTTLAGAFK
+416 GGLTVVKTLTNSFK
-430 GLFKLISRAAS
+430 GLFKLISRAA
-441 ALGLGSAASALG
+441 
-453 LGSATS
+453 
-459 ALGLGSATSALGLGS
+459 SALGLGS

-532 TDFLNTNVFDLLG
+532 TDFLNTSVFDLLG
-545 RMSKQISSIQTQH
+545 RMGKQISSIQNTQP
-558 QKVDVN
+558 QKVDLN
-564 LHVRSDV
+564 LHVHSEIDG
-571 DNSGNI
+571 NGNI
-577 IPVVRGEIDRAEDDR
+577 KPFVRSEIDSAEEER
-592 MVAFYSNLSP
+592 MINFYSNLSP

>member
-1 MSRKLYSFTNT
+1 MSRKMFSFTNT
-12 VKWKL
+12 VRWKL

-29 QHLNKQLAKLDPLT
+29 QQLNKQLAKLDPLT

-56 SHIKHYRKLQAEQR
+56 SHIKHYRKLQLEQK
-70 KFSQTQKTVLR
+70 KFEATQKKVLKN
-81 RFVQSTSAIRDMDV
+81 FVLSNAEIRDMDV
-95 AEKKV
+95 GEKK
-100 LLTKLKQ
+100 LLLSRLKQ
-107 AKTTDELLDLEKKLK
+107 AKTVEELRYQQKKLK
-122 NRVSDTNRKEKVR
+122 TEISDTNRKERVR
-135 TRELAKQ
+135 TRELTKQ

-225 KDFADKLGDY
+225 KDFADKLGDF
-235 QQTQGGEFKDVAE
+235 QLTQGGEFKDVAE
-248 WLQENS
+248 WLQQNNE
-254 KISEKMLKELQP
+254 ISDKVLQELKP
-266 LEAMSLIAKEAKRRG
+266 LEAMQLIAKEAKARG
-281 TDMNKLTFLLE
+281 TDMNKLTFLME
-292 SFGNDAILQFKAMR
+292 NFGNDAILQFKAMR
-306 NLDEIRAQRQRFD
+306 NLDEIRAQRQLFD

-324 QELDTLVKARQN
+324 QELDTLVKAKQN
-336 ITLMG
+336 ISLMG

-353 GFGSADINNVMT
+353 GFGSGDINNVMT
-365 NLKELQPTFRSLGE
+365 NLKELQPTFRNLGE

-385 DTTVEHGDT
+385 DTTVEHGDQI
-394 LITIAKVLGSV
+394 ITIAKTLASI
-405 WVGSKIFTILK
+405 WVGLKIFTVLS
-416 GGASAVTTLAGAFK
+416 GGLTVVKTLTNSFK
-430 GLFKLISRAAS
+430 GLFKLISRAA
-441 ALGLGSAASALG
+441 
-453 LGSATS
+453 
-459 ALGLGSATSALGLGS
+459 SALGLGS

>member
-1 MSRKLYSFTNT
+1 MARQLHKFTNT
-12 VKWKL
+12 IAWKL
-17 DRQTWNDVKKQS
+17 DRPSWNSVLKQS
-29 QHLNKQLAKLDPLT
+29 KQLARQLDKANPENVLGVG
-43 SGSAVKQR
+43 GSPRARRQR
-51 KEQQD
+51 QQD
-56 SHIKHYRKLQAEQR
+56 QDAHIKHYRKLQKEQE
-70 KFSQTQKTVLR
+70 QIEATQKKVLL
-81 RFVQSTSAIRDMDV
+81 RFAQSTSAIRDMGV

-100 LLTKLKQ
+100 LLNKLKQ
-107 AKTTDELLDLEKKLK
+107 ASSTEELLHLEKRLK
-122 NRVSDTNRKEKVR
+122 NQISDRNRREKQR
-135 TRELAKQ
+135 TREVAKQ
-142 AALITKQNNA
+142 SALITHQHNE
-152 RRMAAA
+152 RRKAAA
-158 SSLKNAGM
+158 SSLKRAGM

-171 IGSLTA
+171 VGSLAA
-177 LGAQQS
+177 LGMQQS
-183 LQRATELDAALK
+183 LQRATELDQAIK

-200 AETFQNIAAASAKFG
+200 AITFQNISAASEKFG
-215 LSMDSVADQY
+215 LSMDSVSDQY

-235 QQTQGGEFKDVAE
+235 QLTGGGEFSDVAE
-248 WLQENS
+248 WLKKNN
-254 KISEKMLKELQP
+254 KISEEMLKELKP
-266 LEAMSLIAKEAKRRG
+266 LEAMKLIQEEAKRRG
-281 TDMNKLTFLLE
+281 TDMNKLTFLME
-292 SFGNDAILQFKAMR
+292 SFGNDAILQFKAMA
-306 NLDEIRAQRQRFD
+306 NIEEIRAQRERFN

-324 QELDTLVKARQN
+324 QDLDTLVKARQN

-341 EGFGRLMDEFLV
+341 VGVGRLADEFLV
-353 GFGSADINNVMT
+353 GFGGGNINSIMT
-365 NLKELQPTFRSLGE
+365 DLKELQPTFRQMGE

-385 DTTVEHGDT
+385 NTAVKHGDEI
-394 LITIAKVLGSV
+394 ITIGKTIASI
-405 WVGSKIFTILK
+405 WVGSKIFTVLS
-416 GGASAVTTLAGAFK
+416 GGLSVVNTLTNAFK
-430 GLFKLISRAAS
+430 GLFKLVSR
-441 ALGLGSAASALG
+441 AASALG

-459 ALGLGSATSALGLGS
+459 A
-474 ATSASVRGGSA
+474 SVKGGAA

-532 TDFLNTNVFDLLG
+532 TEFLNTDIFDLIG
-545 RMSKQISSIQTQH
+545 RAGREISSIQTQH

>member
-1 MSRKLYSFTNT
+1 MARQLHKFTNT
-12 VKWKL
+12 VAWKL
-17 DRQTWNDVKKQS
+17 DRPSWNSVLKQS
-29 QHLNKQLAKLDPLT
+29 KQLARQLEKANPENVLGVG
-43 SGSAVKQR
+43 GSPRARRQR
-51 KEQQD
+51 QQDQD
-56 SHIKHYRKLQAEQR
+56 SHIKHYRKLQLEQE
-70 KFSQTQKTVLR
+70 KFEATQKKVLL
-81 RFVQSTSAIRDMDV
+81 RFAQSTSTIRDMGV

-100 LLTKLKQ
+100 LLNKLKQ
-107 AKTTDELLDLEKKLK
+107 ASSTEELLHLEKRLK
-122 NRVSDTNRKEKVR
+122 NQISDRNRREKQR

-142 AALITKQNNA
+142 SALITHQHNE
-152 RRMAAA
+152 RRKAAA
-158 SSLKNAGM
+158 SSLKRAGM

-171 IGSLTA
+171 VGSLAA

-183 LQRATELDAALK
+183 LQRATELDQAIK

-200 AETFQNIAAASAKFG
+200 AITFQNISAASEKFG
-215 LSMDSVADQY
+215 LSMDSVSDQY

-235 QQTQGGEFKDVAE
+235 QLTGGGEFSAVAE
-248 WLQENS
+248 WLKKNN
-254 KISEKMLKELQP
+254 KISEEMLKELKP
-266 LEAMSLIAKEAKRRG
+266 LEAMKLIQEEAKRRG
-281 TDMNKLTFLLE
+281 TDMNKLTFLME
-292 SFGNDAILQFKAMR
+292 SFGNDAILQFKAMA
-306 NLDEIRAQRQRFD
+306 NIEEIRAQRERFN

-324 QELDTLVKARQN
+324 QDIETLVKARQN
-336 ITLMG
+336 ISLIG

-353 GFGSADINNVMT
+353 GFGGGNINSIMT
-365 NLKELQPTFRSLGE
+365 DLKELQPTFRQMGE

-385 DTTVEHGDT
+385 NTAVKHGDEI
-394 LITIAKVLGSV
+394 ITIGKTIASI
-405 WVGSKIFTILK
+405 WVGSKIFTVLS
-416 GGASAVTTLAGAFK
+416 GGLSVVNTLTNAFK

-441 ALGLGSAASALG
+441 ALGLGSA
-453 LGSATS
+453 
-459 ALGLGSATSALGLGS
+459 
-474 ATSASVRGGSA
+474 TSASVKGGAA

-532 TDFLNTNVFDLLG
+532 TEFLNTNIFDLLG
-545 RMSKQISSIQTQH
+545 RAGKEISSIQTQP